1 MLFTIDDFEYSPT
14 GLGSGTVLDLDS
26 DTHPATSD
34 KDPKYSAPRASA
46 ASSTMPSAVK
56 VQRGEKAAKRKRP
69 DTNEPP
75 KKRVRSESASSNQE
89 QAHGDDEDA
98 QDQILL
104 LETAVLES
112 KRHYNN
118 ITTLLHIARDH
129 NRDEG
134 KALLATVALCRVFI
148 RLLAAGSLLRKK
160 NHSDKD
166 VILVHW
172 LRDRLAE
179 YNEVL
184 LSFLASDEH
193 ALTALT
199 LSMRLLKAHGQYPY
213 RENDEHSFPKVL
225 LRDIVV
231 ALCRPGAEQVRREFV
246 EKFVDEYDDI
256 RLFTFKAIQDKLAE
270 QDAHSGSGSG
280 SKQDAAFEAVFE
292 LLSSIEGVPQSREEL
307 SDFYV
312 DPPKKQKGHELFS
325 VSKHKKAA
333 QDAWLALMGRDM
345 TKDQRKRLLDIM
357 SSVIAPWFTK
367 PELLMDF
374 LTDCY
379 DSGGSMSLL
388 ALSGVFY
395 LIQERNL
402 DYPAF
407 YTKLYSLLD
416 ADILHSK
423 YRSRFF
429 RLLDVFVASSHLP
442 AALVASF
449 IKRLARLS
457 LNAPPSAVV
466 TIIPWMYNLFKKHP
480 TTTFMMHRV
489 PRTEE
494 EKEKLANE
502 GMGDPFDPDEQD
514 PMETQAID
522 SCIWE
527 IVQLQSHY
535 HPNVATIAKIV
546 SEQFTKQ
553 IYNMEDFLDHSY
565 ASLLE
570 AEMGKNIRK
579 APVVEFQIPK
589 RIFLPQDIDS
599 QVEDNLQM
607 KLWDFS

>member
-1 MLFTIDDFEYSPT
+1 M
-14 GLGSGTVLDLDS
+14 
-26 DTHPATSD
+26 PAAVGGR
-34 KDPKYSAPRASA
+34 KAS
-46 ASSTMPSAVK
+46 
-56 VQRGEKAAKRKRP
+56 KRKRP

-75 KKRVRSESASSNQE
+75 KKRARSHSSSSDRS
-89 QAHGDDEDA
+89 QAEGDGDND
-98 QDQILL
+98 DHKSKILL
-104 LETAVLES
+104 LETSILES
-112 KRHYNN
+112 KRNYNN
-118 ITTLLHIARDH
+118 ITTLLHVARDQDK
-129 NRDEG
+129 DEDG
-134 KALLATVALCRVFI
+134 ALLATVALCRVFI
-148 RLLAAGSLLRKK
+148 RLLAAGSLLRK
-160 NHSDKD
+160 NNSAEKD

-184 LSFLASDEH
+184 LSFLTSDDH

-213 RENDEHSFPKVL
+213 REGDDHSFPKVL
-225 LRDIVV
+225 LRDIVA
-231 ALCRPGAEQVRREFV
+231 ALCRPGADPVRREFV

-256 RLFTFKAIQDKLAE
+256 RLYTFKAIQDKLAE
-270 QDAHSGSGSG
+270 QSSRSGSTSG
-280 SKQDAAFEAVFE
+280 SASEVSFEAVFE
-292 LLSSIEGVPQSREEL
+292 LLSSIEGVPQSRDEL
-307 SDFYV
+307 VDFYIE
-312 DPPKKQKGHELFS
+312 PPRKQKGHELFS

-345 TKDQRKRLLDIM
+345 TTDQRKRLLDIM
-357 SSVIAPWFTK
+357 SEIIAPWFTK

-379 DSGGSMSLL
+379 NSGGSMSLL

-416 ADILHSK
+416 PDILHSK
-423 YRSRFF
+423 HRSRFF
-429 RLLDVFVASSHLP
+429 RLLDIFLASSHLP
-442 AALVASF
+442 AAIVASF
-449 IKRLARLS
+449 IKRLARLG
-457 LNAPPSAVV
+457 LNAPPSAIV

-489 PRTEE
+489 PRAEE
-494 EKEKLANE
+494 EKEKLATE
-502 GMGDPFDPDEQD
+502 GMNDPFDPDVQD
-514 PMETQAID
+514 PMETRAID

-527 IVQLQSHY
+527 VVQLQAHY

-553 IYNMEDFLDHSY
+553 FYNMEDFLDHSY

-579 APVVEFQIPK
+579 APVVEYQIPK
-589 RIFLPQDIDS
+589 KIFLAHDRGSQAEDS
-599 QVEDNLQM
+599 LHA

>member
-1 MLFTIDDFEYSPT
+1 
-14 GLGSGTVLDLDS
+14 
-26 DTHPATSD
+26 
-34 KDPKYSAPRASA
+34 
-46 ASSTMPSAVK
+46 MPSAVG
-56 VQRGEKAAKRKRP
+56 VRKASKRKRP

-75 KKRVRSESASSNQE
+75 KKRARSQSTSSDRSQ
-89 QAHGDDEDA
+89 A
-98 QDQILL
+98 QDDGHGHDPQAKILL
-104 LETAVLES
+104 LETAILES
-112 KRHYNN
+112 KRNYNN
-118 ITTLLHIARDH
+118 ITTLLHIARDKH
-129 NRDEG
+129 KDEDE
-134 KALLATVALCRVFI
+134 ALLATVALCRVFV
-148 RLLAAGSLLRKK
+148 RLLAAGSLLRK
-160 NHSDKD
+160 NNSAEKD

-172 LRDRLAE
+172 LRDRLSE
-179 YNEVL
+179 YNEAL
-184 LSFLASDEH
+184 LSFLASDGH

-213 RENDEHSFPKVL
+213 REGDEHSFPKVL
-225 LRDIVV
+225 LRDIVA
-231 ALCRPGAEQVRREFV
+231 ALCRPGADQVRREFV

-256 RLFTFKAIQDKLAE
+256 RLYTFKAIQDKLAE
-270 QDAHSGSGSG
+270 QGIRSGSPSRPASDGS
-280 SKQDAAFEAVFE
+280 FEAVFE
-292 LLSSIEGVPQSREEL
+292 LLSSIEGVPQSRQEL
-307 SDFYV
+307 ADFYV
-312 DPPKKQKGHELFS
+312 DPPKKEKGHELFS

-345 TKDQRKRLLDIM
+345 TRDQRKRLLDIM
-357 SSVIAPWFTK
+357 SGVIAPWFTK

-416 ADILHSK
+416 PDILHSK
-423 YRSRFF
+423 HRSRFL
-429 RLLDVFVASSHLP
+429 RLLDMFLASSHLP
-442 AALVASF
+442 AAIVASF

-457 LNAPPSAVV
+457 LNAPPSAIVA
-466 TIIPWMYNLFKKHP
+466 IIPWMYNLFKKHP

-494 EKEKLANE
+494 EKVKLATE
-502 GMGDPFDPDEQD
+502 GMDDPFDSDVQD
-514 PMETQAID
+514 PMETHAID

-527 IVQLQSHY
+527 VVQLQTHY

-553 IYNMEDFLDHSY
+553 FYNMEDFLDHSY

-570 AEMGKNIRK
+570 AEMGKNIRR

-589 RIFLPQDIDS
+589 RICLPQDIAS
-599 QVEDNLQM
+599 QPETNLQA

>member
-1 MLFTIDDFEYSPT
+1 
-14 GLGSGTVLDLDS
+14 
-26 DTHPATSD
+26 
-34 KDPKYSAPRASA
+34 
-46 ASSTMPSAVK
+46 MPSAVG
-56 VQRGEKAAKRKRP
+56 VRTGRRGAEEKTSKRKRP
-69 DTNEPP
+69 NTTEPP
-75 KKRVRSESASSNQE
+75 KKRARSESASSSDHAQDGGD
-89 QAHGDDEDA
+89 GDDADDA
-98 QDQILL
+98 DDPQAKILL
-104 LETAVLES
+104 LETAILES
-112 KRHYNN
+112 KRNYNN
-118 ITTLLHIARDH
+118 ITTLLHIARDQD
-129 NRDEG
+129 NEEDE
-134 KALLATVALCRVFI
+134 ALLATVALCRVFI
-148 RLLAAGSLLRKK
+148 RLLAAGSLHRKK
-160 NHSDKD
+160 NLAEKD

-179 YNEVL
+179 YHVVL
-184 LSFLASDEH
+184 LSFLTSDDH

-213 RENDEHSFPKVL
+213 RDADEHSFPKVL
-225 LRDIVV
+225 LRDIVA
-231 ALCRPGAEQVRREFV
+231 ALCRPGADQVRREFV

-256 RLFTFKAIQDKLAE
+256 RLYTFKAIQDRLSEQGAE
-270 QDAHSGSGSG
+270 TASVSGSGHDG
-280 SKQDAAFEAVFE
+280 LFAAVFE

-307 SDFYV
+307 ADFYV

-325 VSKHKKAA
+325 VSKHKRAA

-345 TKDQRKRLLDIM
+345 TRDQRKRLLDTM
-357 SSVIAPWFTK
+357 SRVIAPWFTK

-379 DSGGSMSLL
+379 NSGGSMSLL

-429 RLLDVFVASSHLP
+429 RLLDIFLASSHLP

-457 LNAPPSAVV
+457 LNAPPSAIV

-489 PRTEE
+489 PRTKE
-494 EKEKLANE
+494 EKEKLATE
-502 GMGDPFDPDEQD
+502 GMDDPFDTDVQD
-514 PMETQAID
+514 PMETRAID

-553 IYNMEDFLDHSY
+553 FYNMEDFLDHSY

-579 APVVEFQIPK
+579 APVVEFQIPR
-589 RIFLPQDIDS
+589 RIFLSHGVDS
-599 QVEDNLQM
+599 QADDSLQV

>member
-1 MLFTIDDFEYSPT
+1 
-14 GLGSGTVLDLDS
+14 
-26 DTHPATSD
+26 
-34 KDPKYSAPRASA
+34 
-46 ASSTMPSAVK
+46 MPSAIGVG
-56 VQRGEKAAKRKRP
+56 RGRRPGEGTTAKRKRP
-69 DTNEPP
+69 DTTEPP
-75 KKRVRSESASSNQE
+75 NKRPRSESKSSSPGLDDGSE
-89 QAHGDDEDA
+89 LDGDGDDDA
-98 QDQILL
+98 QAQILL
-104 LETAVLES
+104 LETAILES

-118 ITTLLHIARDH
+118 ITTLLDIARDQ
-129 NRDEG
+129 DEDEDR
-134 KALLATVALCRVFI
+134 ALFATVALCRVFI
-148 RLLAAGSLLRKK
+148 RLLAGGSVLMRNNLP
-160 NHSDKD
+160 DKD

-172 LRDRLAE
+172 LRDRVAE
-179 YNEVL
+179 YHEVL
-184 LSFLASDEH
+184 LSFLASDDH

-213 RENDEHSFPKVL
+213 RETDEYSFPKVL
-225 LRDIVV
+225 LRDVV
-231 ALCRPGAEQVRREFV
+231 VVLCRPGVDQVRREFV

-256 RLFTFKAIQDKLAE
+256 RLYTFKAIQDRLAE
-270 QDAHSGSGSG
+270 HDAESMSGSEHG
-280 SKQDAAFEAVFE
+280 AAFEAVFE

-307 SDFYV
+307 ADFYV

-345 TKDQRKRLLDIM
+345 TRDQRKRLLDIM
-357 SSVIAPWFTK
+357 SRIIAPWFTK

-429 RLLDVFVASSHLP
+429 RLLDIFVASSHLP

-494 EKEKLANE
+494 EKKRLANE
-502 GMGDPFDPDEQD
+502 GIDDPFDPDMQD
-514 PMETQAID
+514 PMETRAID

-527 IVQLQSHY
+527 IAQLQSHY

-589 RIFLPQDIDS
+589 RILLPQDKDP
-599 QVEDNLQM
+599 QVENSLQV

>member
-1 MLFTIDDFEYSPT
+1 
-14 GLGSGTVLDLDS
+14 
-26 DTHPATSD
+26 
-34 KDPKYSAPRASA
+34 
-46 ASSTMPSAVK
+46 MPSAVGARTQRQGA
-56 VQRGEKAAKRKRP
+56 VQKTSKRKRSN
-69 DTNEPP
+69 TTEPP
-75 KKRVRSESASSNQE
+75 KKRARSESASSDHS
-89 QAHGDDEDA
+89 QAEDDDDDDGGGDSQA
-98 QDQILL
+98 KILL
-104 LETAVLES
+104 LETSILES
-112 KRHYNN
+112 KRNYNN
-118 ITTLLHIARDH
+118 ITTLLHIAR
-129 NRDEG
+129 NRDNDEEE
-134 KALLATVALCRVFI
+134 ALLAAVALCRVFI
-148 RLLAAGSLLRKK
+148 RLLAAGSLLRRK
-160 NHSDKD
+160 NLAEKD

-172 LRDRLAE
+172 LRDRLTE
-179 YNEVL
+179 YHDAL
-184 LSFLASDEH
+184 LSLLASDDH
-193 ALTALT
+193 ALTILT
-199 LSMRLLKAHGQYPY
+199 LSMRLLKAQGQYPY
-213 RENDEHSFPKVL
+213 READEHSFPKVL
-225 LRDIVV
+225 LRDIV
-231 ALCRPGAEQVRREFV
+231 AAICRPGAEHVRAEFV
-246 EKFVDEYDDI
+246 EKFVDEYDDV
-256 RLFTFKAIQDKLAE
+256 RLYTFRAIQDNLAE
-270 QDAHSGSGSG
+270 QGAQSGSGDG
-280 SKQDAAFEAVFE
+280 SFEPVFE

-307 SDFYV
+307 ADFYV

-333 QDAWLALMGRDM
+333 QDAWLALMGRNM
-345 TKDQRKRLLDIM
+345 TRDQRKRLLDIM

-379 DSGGSMSLL
+379 NSGGSMSLL

-429 RLLDVFVASSHLP
+429 RLLDVFLASSHLP

-489 PRTEE
+489 PRTAE
-494 EKEKLANE
+494 EKEKLGKE
-502 GMGDPFDPDEQD
+502 GMDDPFDPDVQD
-514 PMETQAID
+514 PMETHAID

-553 IYNMEDFLDHSY
+553 FYNMEDFLDHSY

-570 AEMGKNIRK
+570 AEIGKNIRK
-579 APVVEFQIPK
+579 APVVEYQIPK
-589 RIFLPQDIDS
+589 RILLPHDTGPQA
-599 QVEDNLQM
+599 ENNLQVR
-607 KLWDFS
+607 LWDFS

>member
-1 MLFTIDDFEYSPT
+1 
-14 GLGSGTVLDLDS
+14 
-26 DTHPATSD
+26 
-34 KDPKYSAPRASA
+34 
-46 ASSTMPSAVK
+46 MPSAVG
-56 VQRGEKAAKRKRP
+56 VRTGRRGAEEKTSKRKRP
-69 DTNEPP
+69 NTTEPP
-75 KKRVRSESASSNQE
+75 KKRARSESASSD
-89 QAHGDDEDA
+89 HGSVGGDGDDAGDGDDPQA
-98 QDQILL
+98 KILL
-104 LETAVLES
+104 LETAILES
-112 KRHYNN
+112 KRNYNN
-118 ITTLLHIARDH
+118 ITTLLHIARNQD
-129 NRDEG
+129 NDEDE
-134 KALLATVALCRVFI
+134 ALLATVALCRVFI
-148 RLLAAGSLLRKK
+148 RLLAAGSLHRKK
-160 NHSDKD
+160 NLAEKD

-179 YNEVL
+179 YHEVL
-184 LSFLASDEH
+184 LSFLTSDDH

-213 RENDEHSFPKVL
+213 RDADEHSFPKVL
-225 LRDIVV
+225 LRDIVA
-231 ALCRPGAEQVRREFV
+231 ALCRPGADQARREFV

-256 RLFTFKAIQDKLAE
+256 RLYTFKAIQDRLSKQGA
-270 QDAHSGSGSG
+270 DTAPVSGSGHDG
-280 SKQDAAFEAVFE
+280 LFAAVFE

-307 SDFYV
+307 ADFYV

-325 VSKHKKAA
+325 VSKHKRAA

-345 TKDQRKRLLDIM
+345 TRDQRKRLLDIM
-357 SSVIAPWFTK
+357 SRVIAPWFTK

-379 DSGGSMSLL
+379 NSGGSMSLL

-429 RLLDVFVASSHLP
+429 RLLDIFLASSHLP

-457 LNAPPSAVV
+457 LNAPPSAIV

-489 PRTEE
+489 PRTKED
-494 EKEKLANE
+494 KEKLATE
-502 GMGDPFDPDEQD
+502 GMDDPFDTDVQD
-514 PMETQAID
+514 PMETRAID

-553 IYNMEDFLDHSY
+553 FYNMEDFLDHSY

-579 APVVEFQIPK
+579 APVVEFRIPK
-589 RIFLPQDIDS
+589 RIFLSHGVDS
-599 QVEDNLQM
+599 QADDSLQV

>member
-1 MLFTIDDFEYSPT
+1 M
-14 GLGSGTVLDLDS
+14 
-26 DTHPATSD
+26 PAAVGGR
-34 KDPKYSAPRASA
+34 KAS
-46 ASSTMPSAVK
+46 
-56 VQRGEKAAKRKRP
+56 KRKRP

-75 KKRVRSESASSNQE
+75 KKRARSHSSSSDRS
-89 QAHGDDEDA
+89 QAEGDGDND
-98 QDQILL
+98 DHKSKILL
-104 LETAVLES
+104 LETSILES
-112 KRHYNN
+112 KRNYNN
-118 ITTLLHIARDH
+118 ITTLLHVARDQDK
-129 NRDEG
+129 DEDG
-134 KALLATVALCRVFI
+134 ALLATVALCRVFI
-148 RLLAAGSLLRKK
+148 RLLAAGSLLRK
-160 NHSDKD
+160 NNSAEKD

-184 LSFLASDEH
+184 LSFLTSDDH

-213 RENDEHSFPKVL
+213 REGDDHSFPKVL
-225 LRDIVV
+225 LRDIVA
-231 ALCRPGAEQVRREFV
+231 ALCRPGADPVRREFV

-256 RLFTFKAIQDKLAE
+256 RLYTFKAIQDKLAE
-270 QDAHSGSGSG
+270 QSTRSGSTSG
-280 SKQDAAFEAVFE
+280 SASEVSFEAVFE
-292 LLSSIEGVPQSREEL
+292 LLSSIEGVPQSRDEL
-307 SDFYV
+307 VDFYIE
-312 DPPKKQKGHELFS
+312 PPRKQKGHELFS

-345 TKDQRKRLLDIM
+345 TTDQRKRLLDIM
-357 SSVIAPWFTK
+357 SEIIAPWFTK

-379 DSGGSMSLL
+379 NSGGSMSLL

-416 ADILHSK
+416 PDILHSK
-423 YRSRFF
+423 HRSRFF
-429 RLLDVFVASSHLP
+429 RLLDIFLASSHLP
-442 AALVASF
+442 AAIVASF

-457 LNAPPSAVV
+457 LNAPPSAIV

-489 PRTEE
+489 PRAEE
-494 EKEKLANE
+494 EKEKLATE
-502 GMGDPFDPDEQD
+502 GMNDPFDPDVQD
-514 PMETQAID
+514 PMETRAID

-527 IVQLQSHY
+527 VVQLQAHY

-553 IYNMEDFLDHSY
+553 FYNMEDFLDHSY

-579 APVVEFQIPK
+579 APVVEYQIPK
-589 RIFLPQDIDS
+589 KIFLAHNRGSQAEDS
-599 QVEDNLQM
+599 LHA

>member
-1 MLFTIDDFEYSPT
+1 
-14 GLGSGTVLDLDS
+14 
-26 DTHPATSD
+26 
-34 KDPKYSAPRASA
+34 
-46 ASSTMPSAVK
+46 MPSAVGMR
-56 VQRGEKAAKRKRP
+56 QPSKRKGQDSR
-69 DTNEPP
+69 EPP
-75 KKRVRSESASSNQE
+75 KKRARSQIATSSIHGSADSDDHDDP
-89 QAHGDDEDA
+89 QAN
-98 QDQILL
+98 ILL

-118 ITTLLHIARDH
+118 ITTLLHIARDQDK
-129 NRDEG
+129 DEH
-134 KALLATVALCRVFI
+134 KALLATVALCRIFV
-148 RLLAAGSLLRKK
+148 RLLAAGSLLRK
-160 NHSDKD
+160 NNSAEKD

-179 YNEVL
+179 YNEIL
-184 LSFLASDEH
+184 LSFLTNDDH

-199 LSMRLLKAHGQYPY
+199 LSMRLLKAQGQYPY
-213 RENDEHSFPKVL
+213 RDGDQHSFPKVL
-225 LRDIVV
+225 LRDVV
-231 ALCRPGAEQVRREFV
+231 ATLCRPGAEQARREFV
-246 EKFVDEYDDI
+246 EKFIDEYDDI
-256 RLFTFKAIQDKLAE
+256 RLYTFKAIQDKFTGQSVRE
-270 QDAHSGSGSG
+270 TSDIS
-280 SKQDAAFEAVFE
+280 FEAVFE

-307 SDFYV
+307 ADFYV
-312 DPPKKQKGHELFS
+312 DPPHDHMRHELFS

-345 TKDQRKRLLDIM
+345 TRDQKKRLLDIM
-357 SSVIAPWFTK
+357 SGIIAPWFTK

-416 ADILHSK
+416 PDILHSK
-423 YRSRFF
+423 HRSRFF
-429 RLLDVFVASSHLP
+429 RLLDTFLASSHLP
-442 AALVASF
+442 AAIVASF

-457 LNAPPSAVV
+457 LNAPPSAIV

-489 PRTEE
+489 PRMHEQID
-494 EKEKLANE
+494 KLAAE
-502 GMGDPFDPDEQD
+502 GMDDPFDPDVQD
-514 PMETQAID
+514 PMETHAID

-527 IVQLQSHY
+527 VVQLQTHY

-546 SEQFTKQ
+546 SDQFTKQ
-553 IYNMEDFLDHSY
+553 FYNMEDFLDHSY
-565 ASLLE
+565 ASLIE
-570 AEMGKNIRK
+570 AEMGKKIRK

-589 RIFLPQDIDS
+589 RILLPYNIG
-599 QVEDNLQM
+599 L
-607 KLWDFS
+607 

>member
-1 MLFTIDDFEYSPT
+1 
-14 GLGSGTVLDLDS
+14 
-26 DTHPATSD
+26 
-34 KDPKYSAPRASA
+34 
-46 ASSTMPSAVK
+46 MPSAVG
-56 VQRGEKAAKRKRP
+56 VRTGRRGAEEKTSKRKRP
-69 DTNEPP
+69 NTTEPP
-75 KKRVRSESASSNQE
+75 KKRARSESASSDHGQDGD
-89 QAHGDDEDA
+89 GDDGDDGGDPQA
-98 QDQILL
+98 KILL
-104 LETAVLES
+104 LETAILES
-112 KRHYNN
+112 KRNYNN
-118 ITTLLHIARDH
+118 ITTLLHIARDQD
-129 NRDEG
+129 NDDDE
-134 KALLATVALCRVFI
+134 ALLSTVALCRVFI
-148 RLLAAGSLLRKK
+148 RLLAAGSLHRKK
-160 NHSDKD
+160 NLAEKD

-179 YNEVL
+179 YHEVL
-184 LSFLASDEH
+184 LSFLTSDDH

-213 RENDEHSFPKVL
+213 RDTDEHSFPKVL
-225 LRDIVV
+225 LRDIVA
-231 ALCRPGAEQVRREFV
+231 ALCRPGADQVRREFV

-256 RLFTFKAIQDKLAE
+256 RLYTFKAIQDKLAE
-270 QDAHSGSGSG
+270 QGAHTGSVSGSGHDG
-280 SKQDAAFEAVFE
+280 LFEAVFE

-307 SDFYV
+307 TDFYV

-345 TKDQRKRLLDIM
+345 TRDQRKRLLDIM
-357 SSVIAPWFTK
+357 SRVVAPWFTK

-379 DSGGSMSLL
+379 NSGGSMSLL

-429 RLLDVFVASSHLP
+429 RLLDIFLASSHLP

-457 LNAPPSAVV
+457 LNAPPSAIV

-489 PRTEE
+489 PRTKED
-494 EKEKLANE
+494 KEKLATE
-502 GMGDPFDPDEQD
+502 GMDDPFDTDVQD
-514 PMETQAID
+514 PMETGAID

-553 IYNMEDFLDHSY
+553 VYNMEDFLDHSY

-589 RIFLPQDIDS
+589 RIFLSHGVDS
-599 QVEDNLQM
+599 QAEDSLQV

>member
-1 MLFTIDDFEYSPT
+1 
-14 GLGSGTVLDLDS
+14 
-26 DTHPATSD
+26 
-34 KDPKYSAPRASA
+34 
-46 ASSTMPSAVK
+46 MPSAVG
-56 VQRGEKAAKRKRP
+56 VRLASKRKRP
-69 DTNEPP
+69 DTTEPP
-75 KKRVRSESASSNQE
+75 KKRVRSQSASTAHSSADSDDHDDHDDP
-89 QAHGDDEDA
+89 QAK
-98 QDQILL
+98 ILL
-104 LETAVLES
+104 LETAILES

-118 ITTLLHIARDH
+118 ITTLLHIAR
-129 NRDEG
+129 RQDENEHE
-134 KALLATVALCRVFI
+134 ALLATVALCRIFI
-148 RLLAAGSLLRKK
+148 RLLAAGSLLRKD
-160 NHSDKD
+160 NSAEKD

-172 LRDRLAE
+172 LRDRLVE

-184 LSFLASDEH
+184 LSFLTSDDH

-213 RENDEHSFPKVL
+213 REGDRHSFPKVF
-225 LRDIVV
+225 LRDIVA

-246 EKFVDEYDDI
+246 QKFVDEYDDI
-256 RLFTFKAIQDKLAE
+256 RLYTFRAIQDKLADRGARE
-270 QDAHSGSGSG
+270 ASLPGLGHDGS
-280 SKQDAAFEAVFE
+280 FEAVFE
-292 LLSSIEGVPQSREEL
+292 LLLSIEGVPQSREDL
-307 SDFYV
+307 ADFYV
-312 DPPKKQKGHELFS
+312 DPPPNKHKGHELFS

-345 TKDQRKRLLDIM
+345 TRDQRKRLLDIM
-357 SSVIAPWFTK
+357 SGVIAPWFTK

-416 ADILHSK
+416 SDILHSK
-423 YRSRFF
+423 HRSRFF
-429 RLLDVFVASSHLP
+429 RLLDIFLASSHLP
-442 AALVASF
+442 AAIVASF

-457 LNAPPSAVV
+457 LNAPPSAIV

-494 EKEKLANE
+494 QREQLATG
-502 GMGDPFDPDEQD
+502 GMDDPFDSGVQD
-514 PMETQAID
+514 PMETHAID

-527 IVQLQSHY
+527 VVQLQTHY

-553 IYNMEDFLDHSY
+553 FYNMEDFLDHSY

-579 APVVEFQIPK
+579 APVIEFQIPK
-589 RIFLPQDIDS
+589 RILLPYDVGS
-599 QVEDNLQM
+599 QAENSLQV
-607 KLWDFS
+607 KLWAFS

>member
-1 MLFTIDDFEYSPT
+1 
-14 GLGSGTVLDLDS
+14 
-26 DTHPATSD
+26 
-34 KDPKYSAPRASA
+34 
-46 ASSTMPSAVK
+46 MPQPS
-56 VQRGEKAAKRKRP
+56 KRKGQ
-69 DTNEPP
+69 DSTEPP
-75 KKRVRSESASSNQE
+75 KKRARSQSASSS
-89 QAHGDDEDA
+89 HGSAGTGDHDDHDDHDGPRA
-98 QDQILL
+98 KILL
-104 LETAVLES
+104 LETATLES

-118 ITTLLHIARDH
+118 ITTLLHIARDQTK
-129 NRDEG
+129 EPE
-134 KALLATVALCRVFI
+134 ALLATVALCRIFV
-148 RLLAAGSLLRKK
+148 RLLAAGSLLRK
-160 NHSDKD
+160 NNSVEKD
-166 VILVHW
+166 AILVHW

-179 YNEVL
+179 YNEIL
-184 LSFLASDEH
+184 LSFLTNDDH
-193 ALTALT
+193 ALTALA

-213 RENDEHSFPKVL
+213 REGDQNSFPRML
-225 LRDIVV
+225 LRDIVA

-256 RLFTFKAIQDKLAE
+256 RLYTFKAIQDRLTE
-270 QDAHSGSGSG
+270 QNVREPSQPGPGHDRS
-280 SKQDAAFEAVFE
+280 FEAVFE

-307 SDFYV
+307 VDFYV
-312 DPPKKQKGHELFS
+312 DPPQKNKRHELFS

-333 QDAWLALMGRDM
+333 QGAWLALMGRDM
-345 TKDQRKRLLDIM
+345 TRDQRKRLLDIM
-357 SSVIAPWFTK
+357 SGVIAPWFTK

-416 ADILHSK
+416 PDILHSK
-423 YRSRFF
+423 HRSRFF
-429 RLLDVFVASSHLP
+429 RLLDIFLASTHLP
-442 AALVASF
+442 AAIVASF

-457 LNAPPSAVV
+457 LNAPPSAIV

-489 PRTEE
+489 PRTQEQVG
-494 EKEKLANE
+494 KLAVE
-502 GMGDPFDPDEQD
+502 GMDDPFKPDVQD
-514 PMETQAID
+514 PMETHAID

-527 IVQLQSHY
+527 VVQLQSHY

-553 IYNMEDFLDHSY
+553 FYNMEDFLDHSY

-570 AEMGKNIRK
+570 TEMGKKIRK

-589 RIFLPQDIDS
+589 RIFLPYQIDS
-599 QVEDNLQM
+599 QAENNLQV
-607 KLWDFS
+607 KLWAFS

>member
-1 MLFTIDDFEYSPT
+1 
-14 GLGSGTVLDLDS
+14 
-26 DTHPATSD
+26 
-34 KDPKYSAPRASA
+34 
-46 ASSTMPSAVK
+46 MPSAVG
-56 VQRGEKAAKRKRP
+56 VRTGRRGAEEKTSKRKRP
-69 DTNEPP
+69 DTTGPP
-75 KKRVRSESASSNQE
+75 KKRARSDSASSGHD
-89 QAHGDDEDA
+89 QAENDGEDDDPQA
-98 QDQILL
+98 KILL
-104 LETAVLES
+104 LETAILES
-112 KRHYNN
+112 KRNYNN
-118 ITTLLHIARDH
+118 ITTLLHIARVQ
-129 NRDEG
+129 DEDEDE
-134 KALLATVALCRVFI
+134 ALLATVALCRVFV
-148 RLLAAGSLLRKK
+148 RLLAAGSLLRRK
-160 NHSDKD
+160 NLAEKD

-172 LRDRLAE
+172 LRDRLTE
-179 YNEVL
+179 YHEVL
-184 LSFLASDEH
+184 LSFLASDDH

-213 RENDEHSFPKVL
+213 READEHSFPKVL
-225 LRDIVV
+225 LRGIV
-231 ALCRPGAEQVRREFV
+231 AAICRPGADQVRREFV

-256 RLFTFKAIQDKLAE
+256 RLYTFKAIQDNLAE
-270 QDAHSGSGSG
+270 QGAHSVERSGSGSG
-280 SKQDAAFEAVFE
+280 SEHDGSFEAVFE
-292 LLSSIEGVPQSREEL
+292 LLSSIEGVPQSREEIA
-307 SDFYV
+307 DFYV

-345 TKDQRKRLLDIM
+345 TRDQRKRLLDFM
-357 SSVIAPWFTK
+357 SRVIAPWFTK

-379 DSGGSMSLL
+379 NSGGSMSLL

-429 RLLDVFVASSHLP
+429 RLLDIFLASSHLP

-457 LNAPPSAVV
+457 LNAPPSAIV

-480 TTTFMMHRV
+480 TTTFMMHRA

-494 EKEKLANE
+494 EKEKLATE
-502 GMGDPFDPDEQD
+502 GMDDPFEPDVQD
-514 PMETQAID
+514 PMETHAID

-553 IYNMEDFLDHSY
+553 FYNMEDFLDHSY

-570 AEMGKNIRK
+570 AEIGKNIRK

-589 RIFLPQDIDS
+589 RIFLPHDAGSQAEDS
-599 QVEDNLQM
+599 LQA
-607 KLWDFS
+607 KLWNFS

>member
-1 MLFTIDDFEYSPT
+1 
-14 GLGSGTVLDLDS
+14 
-26 DTHPATSD
+26 
-34 KDPKYSAPRASA
+34 
-46 ASSTMPSAVK
+46 MPSAVGG
-56 VQRGEKAAKRKRP
+56 RKASKRKRP

-75 KKRVRSESASSNQE
+75 KKRARSHSSSSDRS
-89 QAHGDDEDA
+89 QAEGDGDNDD
-98 QDQILL
+98 DQSKILL
-104 LETAVLES
+104 LETAILES
-112 KRHYNN
+112 KRNYNN
-118 ITTLLHIARDH
+118 ITTLLHIARDQDK
-129 NRDEG
+129 DEDG
-134 KALLATVALCRVFI
+134 ALLATVALCRVFI
-148 RLLAAGSLLRKK
+148 RLLAAGSLLRKD
-160 NHSDKD
+160 NSAEKD

-184 LSFLASDEH
+184 LSFLTSDDH

-213 RENDEHSFPKVL
+213 REGDDHSFPKVL
-225 LRDIVV
+225 LRDIVA
-231 ALCRPGAEQVRREFV
+231 ALCRPGADPVRREFV

-256 RLFTFKAIQDKLAE
+256 RLYTFKAIQDKLAE
-270 QDAHSGSGSG
+270 QSTPSGSSSG
-280 SKQDAAFEAVFE
+280 IRNEASFEAVFE

-307 SDFYV
+307 LDFYV
-312 DPPKKQKGHELFS
+312 EPPRKQKGHELFS

-345 TKDQRKRLLDIM
+345 TTDQRKRLLDIM
-357 SSVIAPWFTK
+357 SQIIAPWFTK

-416 ADILHSK
+416 PDILHSK
-423 YRSRFF
+423 HRSRFF
-429 RLLDVFVASSHLP
+429 RLLDIFLASSHLP
-442 AALVASF
+442 AAIVASF

-457 LNAPPSAVV
+457 LNAPPSAIV
-466 TIIPWMYNLFKKHP
+466 TVIPWMYNLFKKHP

-494 EKEKLANE
+494 EKEKLATD
-502 GMGDPFDPDEQD
+502 GMIDPFDPDVQD
-514 PMETQAID
+514 PLETRAID

-527 IVQLQSHY
+527 VVQLQAHY

-553 IYNMEDFLDHSY
+553 FYNMEDFLDHSY

-570 AEMGKNIRK
+570 AEIGKNIRK
-579 APVVEFQIPK
+579 APVVEYQIPK
-589 RIFLPQDIDS
+589 KIFLPHDRGLQA
-599 QVEDNLQM
+599 EDNLHV

>member
-1 MLFTIDDFEYSPT
+1 
-14 GLGSGTVLDLDS
+14 
-26 DTHPATSD
+26 
-34 KDPKYSAPRASA
+34 
-46 ASSTMPSAVK
+46 MPSAVG
-56 VQRGEKAAKRKRP
+56 VPTGRRGAEEKTSKRKRP
-69 DTNEPP
+69 NTTEPP
-75 KKRVRSESASSNQE
+75 KKRARSESTSSDNGQDGD
-89 QAHGDDEDA
+89 GDDADDGDDPQA
-98 QDQILL
+98 KILL
-104 LETAVLES
+104 LETAILES
-112 KRHYNN
+112 KRNYNN
-118 ITTLLHIARDH
+118 ITTLLHIARDQD
-129 NRDEG
+129 NDEDE
-134 KALLATVALCRVFI
+134 ALLATVALCRVFI
-148 RLLAAGSLLRKK
+148 RLLAGGSLHRKK
-160 NHSDKD
+160 NLAEKD

-179 YNEVL
+179 YHEVL
-184 LSFLASDEH
+184 LSFLTNDDH

-213 RENDEHSFPKVL
+213 RDADEHSFPKAL
-225 LRDIVV
+225 LRDIVA
-231 ALCRPGAEQVRREFV
+231 ALCRPGADQVRREFV

-256 RLFTFKAIQDKLAE
+256 RLYTFKAIQDRLSDQGAE
-270 QDAHSGSGSG
+270 SASVAGSRPDGLF
-280 SKQDAAFEAVFE
+280 AAVFE

-307 SDFYV
+307 ADFYV

-325 VSKHKKAA
+325 VSKHKRAA

-345 TKDQRKRLLDIM
+345 TRDQRKRLLDIM
-357 SSVIAPWFTK
+357 SRVIAPWFTK

-379 DSGGSMSLL
+379 NSGGSMSLL

-429 RLLDVFVASSHLP
+429 RLLDIFLASSHLP

-457 LNAPPSAVV
+457 LNAPPSAIV

-489 PRTEE
+489 PRTKE
-494 EKEKLANE
+494 EKEKLATE
-502 GMGDPFDPDEQD
+502 GMDDPFDTDVLD
-514 PMETQAID
+514 PMETRAID

-553 IYNMEDFLDHSY
+553 FYNMEDFLDHSY

-589 RIFLPQDIDS
+589 KIFLSHAVDS
-599 QVEDNLQM
+599 QADDSLQV

>member
-1 MLFTIDDFEYSPT
+1 M
-14 GLGSGTVLDLDS
+14 
-26 DTHPATSD
+26 PAAVGGR
-34 KDPKYSAPRASA
+34 KAS
-46 ASSTMPSAVK
+46 
-56 VQRGEKAAKRKRP
+56 KRKRT

-75 KKRVRSESASSNQE
+75 KKRARSHSSSSDRS
-89 QAHGDDEDA
+89 QAAGDGDND
-98 QDQILL
+98 DRKPKILL
-104 LETAVLES
+104 LETAILES
-112 KRHYNN
+112 KRNYNN
-118 ITTLLHIARDH
+118 ITTLLHIARDQ
-129 NRDEG
+129 NKDEDA
-134 KALLATVALCRVFI
+134 ALLATVALCRVFI
-148 RLLAAGSLLRKK
+148 RLLAAGSLLRK
-160 NHSDKD
+160 NNSAEKD

-184 LSFLASDEH
+184 LSFLTSDDH

-213 RENDEHSFPKVL
+213 REGDDHSFPKVL
-225 LRDIVV
+225 LRDIV
-231 ALCRPGAEQVRREFV
+231 AAMCRPGADPVRREFV

-256 RLFTFKAIQDKLAE
+256 RLYTFKAIQDKLAE
-270 QDAHSGSGSG
+270 QSTRSGSSLGSAEEV
-280 SKQDAAFEAVFE
+280 SFEAAFE
-292 LLSSIEGVPQSREEL
+292 LLSSIEGVPQSRDEL
-307 SDFYV
+307 VDFYIE
-312 DPPKKQKGHELFS
+312 PSRKQKGHELFS

-345 TKDQRKRLLDIM
+345 TTDQRKRLLDIM
-357 SSVIAPWFTK
+357 SEIIAPWFTK

-379 DSGGSMSLL
+379 NSGGSMSLL

-416 ADILHSK
+416 PDILHSK
-423 YRSRFF
+423 HRSRFF
-429 RLLDVFVASSHLP
+429 RLLDIFLASSHLP
-442 AALVASF
+442 AAIVASF

-457 LNAPPSAVV
+457 LNAPPSAIV

-489 PRTEE
+489 PRTEG
-494 EKEKLANE
+494 EKEKLATE
-502 GMGDPFDPDEQD
+502 GMNDPFDPDVQD
-514 PMETQAID
+514 PMETRAID

-527 IVQLQSHY
+527 VVQLQAHY

-546 SEQFTKQ
+546 AEQFTKQ
-553 IYNMEDFLDHSY
+553 FYNMEDFLDHSY

-579 APVVEFQIPK
+579 APVVEYQIPK
-589 RIFLPQDIDS
+589 KIFLSHDRDS
-599 QVEDNLQM
+599 QAEDSLHA

>member
-1 MLFTIDDFEYSPT
+1 
-14 GLGSGTVLDLDS
+14 
-26 DTHPATSD
+26 
-34 KDPKYSAPRASA
+34 
-46 ASSTMPSAVK
+46 MPSAVGARTQRRGA
-56 VQRGEKAAKRKRP
+56 VQKTSKRKRSN
-69 DTNEPP
+69 TTEPP
-75 KKRVRSESASSNQE
+75 KKRARSESASSDHS
-89 QAHGDDEDA
+89 QAEDDDDDDGGDSQA
-98 QDQILL
+98 KILL
-104 LETAVLES
+104 LETSILES
-112 KRHYNN
+112 KRNYNN
-118 ITTLLHIARDH
+118 ITTLLHIARNKD
-129 NRDEG
+129 NDEEE
-134 KALLATVALCRVFI
+134 ALLAAVALCRVFI
-148 RLLAAGSLLRKK
+148 RLLAAGSLLRRK
-160 NHSDKD
+160 NLAEKD

-172 LRDRLAE
+172 LRDRLTE
-179 YNEVL
+179 YHDAL
-184 LSFLASDEH
+184 LSLLASDDH
-193 ALTALT
+193 ALTILT
-199 LSMRLLKAHGQYPY
+199 LSMRLVKAQGQYPY
-213 RENDEHSFPKVL
+213 READEHSFPKVL
-225 LRDIVV
+225 LRDIV
-231 ALCRPGAEQVRREFV
+231 AAICRPGAEHVRAEFV
-246 EKFVDEYDDI
+246 EKFVDEYDDV
-256 RLFTFKAIQDKLAE
+256 RLYTFRAIQDNLGE
-270 QDAHSGSGSG
+270 QGAQSGSGDG
-280 SKQDAAFEAVFE
+280 SFEPVFD

-307 SDFYV
+307 VDFYV

-333 QDAWLALMGRDM
+333 QDAWLALMGRNM
-345 TKDQRKRLLDIM
+345 TRDQRKRLLDIM

-379 DSGGSMSLL
+379 NSGGSMSLL

-429 RLLDVFVASSHLP
+429 RLLDVFLASSHLP

-489 PRTEE
+489 PRTAE
-494 EKEKLANE
+494 EKEKLAKE
-502 GMGDPFDPDEQD
+502 GMDDPFDPDVQD
-514 PMETQAID
+514 PMETHAID

-553 IYNMEDFLDHSY
+553 FYNMEDFLDHSY

-570 AEMGKNIRK
+570 AEIGKNIRK
-579 APVVEFQIPK
+579 APVVEYQIPK
-589 RIFLPQDIDS
+589 RILLPHDTGPQA
-599 QVEDNLQM
+599 ENNLQVR
-607 KLWDFS
+607 LWDFS

>member
-1 MLFTIDDFEYSPT
+1 
-14 GLGSGTVLDLDS
+14 
-26 DTHPATSD
+26 
-34 KDPKYSAPRASA
+34 
-46 ASSTMPSAVK
+46 MPSAVG
-56 VQRGEKAAKRKRP
+56 VRTGRRGAEEKTSKRKRP
-69 DTNEPP
+69 DTTEPP
-75 KKRVRSESASSNQE
+75 KKRARSDSGSSAHD
-89 QAHGDDEDA
+89 QAEDDGEGDDPQA
-98 QDQILL
+98 KILL
-104 LETAVLES
+104 LETAILES
-112 KRHYNN
+112 KRNYNN
-118 ITTLLHIARDH
+118 ITALLHIARVQD
-129 NRDEG
+129 NDEDE
-134 KALLATVALCRVFI
+134 ALLATVALCRVFI
-148 RLLAAGSLLRKK
+148 RLLAAGSLLRRK
-160 NHSDKD
+160 NLAEKD

-179 YNEVL
+179 YHEVL
-184 LSFLASDEH
+184 LSFLTSDDH

-213 RENDEHSFPKVL
+213 REGDEHSFPKVL
-225 LRDIVV
+225 LRDVV
-231 ALCRPGAEQVRREFV
+231 AALCRPGADQVRREFV

-256 RLFTFKAIQDKLAE
+256 RLYTFKAIQDKLAE
-270 QDAHSGSGSG
+270 QGAQSGSGSG
-280 SKQDAAFEAVFE
+280 SGPGPGSGSEHDGSFEAVFE

-307 SDFYV
+307 VDFYV
-312 DPPKKQKGHELFS
+312 DPTKKQKGHELFS

-345 TKDQRKRLLDIM
+345 TRDQRKRLLDIM
-357 SSVIAPWFTK
+357 SRVIAPWFTK

-379 DSGGSMSLL
+379 NSGGSMSLL

-429 RLLDVFVASSHLP
+429 RLLDIFLASSHLP

-457 LNAPPSAVV
+457 LNAPPSAIV

-480 TTTFMMHRV
+480 TTTFMIHRV

-494 EKEKLANE
+494 EREKLATE
-502 GMGDPFDPDEQD
+502 GMDDPFDPDVQD
-514 PMETQAID
+514 PMETHAID

-553 IYNMEDFLDHSY
+553 FYNMEDFLDHSY

-570 AEMGKNIRK
+570 AELGKNIRK

-589 RIFLPQDIDS
+589 RIFLPHNAGSQAEDS
-599 QVEDNLQM
+599 LQA
-607 KLWDFS
+607 KLWAFS

>member
-1 MLFTIDDFEYSPT
+1 
-14 GLGSGTVLDLDS
+14 
-26 DTHPATSD
+26 
-34 KDPKYSAPRASA
+34 
-46 ASSTMPSAVK
+46 MPSAVGARTGR
-56 VQRGEKAAKRKRP
+56 RGVEGNTSKRKRP
-69 DTNEPP
+69 DITEPP
-75 KKRVRSESASSNQE
+75 KKRARSESASSDHGQDGDSDD
-89 QAHGDDEDA
+89 GDDGDDPQA
-98 QDQILL
+98 KILL
-104 LETAVLES
+104 LETAILES
-112 KRHYNN
+112 KRNYNN
-118 ITTLLHIARDH
+118 ITTLLHIARDQD
-129 NRDEG
+129 NDED

-148 RLLAAGSLLRKK
+148 RLLSAGSLLRKK
-160 NHSDKD
+160 NLAEKD

-179 YNEVL
+179 YHEVL
-184 LSFLASDEH
+184 LSFLTSDEH

-213 RENDEHSFPKVL
+213 READEHSFPKVL
-225 LRDIVV
+225 LRDIVA
-231 ALCRPGAEQVRREFV
+231 ALCRPGADQVRTEFV

-256 RLFTFKAIQDKLAE
+256 RLYTFKAVQDRLAE
-270 QDAHSGSGSG
+270 QGAQSGSESG
-280 SKQDAAFEAVFE
+280 SEHDGLFEAVFE

-307 SDFYV
+307 ADFYV

-345 TKDQRKRLLDIM
+345 TRDQRKRLLDIM
-357 SSVIAPWFTK
+357 SRVIAPWFTK

-379 DSGGSMSLL
+379 NSGGSMSLL

-407 YTKLYSLLD
+407 YHKLYSLLD

-429 RLLDVFVASSHLP
+429 RLLDIFLASSHLP

-457 LNAPPSAVV
+457 LNAPPSAIV

-489 PRTEE
+489 PRTKE
-494 EKEKLANE
+494 EKEKLATE
-502 GMGDPFDPDEQD
+502 GMDDPFDMDVQD
-514 PMETQAID
+514 PMETHAID

-589 RIFLPQDIDS
+589 RILVPHDVGSQAEDS
-599 QVEDNLQM
+599 LQV

>member
-1 MLFTIDDFEYSPT
+1 
-14 GLGSGTVLDLDS
+14 
-26 DTHPATSD
+26 
-34 KDPKYSAPRASA
+34 
-46 ASSTMPSAVK
+46 MPSAVG
-56 VQRGEKAAKRKRP
+56 VRAGRRAAQEKTSKRKRT

-75 KKRVRSESASSNQE
+75 KKRARSESASSDHGQDDG
-89 QAHGDDEDA
+89 GDDGGDGDDSRA
-98 QDQILL
+98 KILL
-104 LETAVLES
+104 LETAILES
-112 KRHYNN
+112 KRNYNN
-118 ITTLLHIARDH
+118 ITTLLHIARDQD
-129 NRDEG
+129 NVEDE
-134 KALLATVALCRVFI
+134 ALLATVALCRVFV
-148 RLLAAGSLLRKK
+148 RLLAAGSLLRRK
-160 NHSDKD
+160 NLAEKD

-179 YNEVL
+179 YHEVL
-184 LSFLASDEH
+184 LSFLTSDHH

-199 LSMRLLKAHGQYPY
+199 LTMRLLKAHGQYPY
-213 RENDEHSFPKVL
+213 REDDEHGFPKVL
-225 LRDIVV
+225 LRDIMA
-231 ALCRPGAEQVRREFV
+231 ALCRPGADQVRREFV

-256 RLFTFKAIQDKLAE
+256 RLYTFKAIQDKLTERGTQSGPVSGPE
-270 QDAHSGSGSG
+270 QDGL
-280 SKQDAAFEAVFE
+280 FEAVFE
-292 LLSSIEGVPQSREEL
+292 FLSSIEGVPQSRDEL
-307 SDFYV
+307 ADFYV

-325 VSKHKKAA
+325 VSKHKRAA
-333 QDAWLALMGRDM
+333 QDAWLALMARDM
-345 TKDQRKRLLDIM
+345 TKNQRKRLLDIM
-357 SSVIAPWFTK
+357 STVIAPWFTK

-379 DSGGSMSLL
+379 NSGGSMSLL

-429 RLLDVFVASSHLP
+429 RLLDIFLASSHLP

-449 IKRLARLS
+449 MKRLARLS
-457 LNAPPSAVV
+457 LNAPPSAIV

-489 PRTEE
+489 PRTKE
-494 EKEKLANE
+494 EKEKLATG
-502 GMGDPFDPDEQD
+502 GMDDPFDTDVQD
-514 PMETQAID
+514 PMETHAID

-553 IYNMEDFLDHSY
+553 FYNMEDFLDHSY

-589 RIFLPQDIDS
+589 RILFPHDVGSQAEDS
-599 QVEDNLQM
+599 LQM

>member
-1 MLFTIDDFEYSPT
+1 
-14 GLGSGTVLDLDS
+14 
-26 DTHPATSD
+26 
-34 KDPKYSAPRASA
+34 
-46 ASSTMPSAVK
+46 MPSAVG
-56 VQRGEKAAKRKRP
+56 VPTGRRGAEEKTSKRKRP
-69 DTNEPP
+69 NTTEPP
-75 KKRVRSESASSNQE
+75 KKRARSESTSSDNGQDGD
-89 QAHGDDEDA
+89 GDDADDGDDPQA
-98 QDQILL
+98 KILL
-104 LETAVLES
+104 LETAILES
-112 KRHYNN
+112 KRNYNN
-118 ITTLLHIARDH
+118 ITTLLHIVRDQD
-129 NRDEG
+129 NDED

-148 RLLAAGSLLRKK
+148 RLLAAGSLHRKK
-160 NHSDKD
+160 NLAEKD

-179 YNEVL
+179 YHEVL
-184 LSFLASDEH
+184 LSFLTNDDH

-213 RENDEHSFPKVL
+213 RDADEHSFPKAL
-225 LRDIVV
+225 LRDIVA
-231 ALCRPGAEQVRREFV
+231 ALCRPGADQVRREFV

-256 RLFTFKAIQDKLAE
+256 RLYTFKAIQDRLSDQGAE
-270 QDAHSGSGSG
+270 SASVAGSRPDGLF
-280 SKQDAAFEAVFE
+280 AAVFE

-307 SDFYV
+307 ADFYV

-325 VSKHKKAA
+325 VSKHKRAA

-345 TKDQRKRLLDIM
+345 TRDQRKRLLDIM
-357 SSVIAPWFTK
+357 SRVIAPWFTK

-379 DSGGSMSLL
+379 NSGGSMSLL

-429 RLLDVFVASSHLP
+429 RLLDIFLASSHLP

-457 LNAPPSAVV
+457 LNAPPSAIV

-489 PRTEE
+489 PRTKE
-494 EKEKLANE
+494 EKEKLATE
-502 GMGDPFDPDEQD
+502 GMDDPFDTDVLD
-514 PMETQAID
+514 PMETRAID

-553 IYNMEDFLDHSY
+553 FYNMEDFLDHSY

-589 RIFLPQDIDS
+589 KIFLSHAVDS
-599 QVEDNLQM
+599 QADDSLQV